1 MRFPGLLLAFLA
13 LLAPSPRLNAQG
25 PAAEAP
31 ARTRELLRRLDGAL
45 APLRLEAYGEKDRRP
60 VAGILAE
67 LRVQAAALR
76 PPPGARPPDRAE
88 ALRRLERS
96 VGEALAEEESFWRA
110 FPAGRA
116 PERFPAATAEPL
128 KRRAAELSA
137 VFAELFPE
145 SAVPGAAAL
154 PADAPI
160 RARPDQ
166 ADRVASQGKAATA
179 DPRLFYDG
187 GATGPGGPL
196 VPGGAATN
204 DLSGRRSSA
213 RSLLTGPARSHPSD
227 LALGPVPAPAPVA
240 ETGRPGVLAVAAPS
254 ARAALR
260 SAAGSAPY
268 AGRVAVAAVTRGP
281 PAGKPALTASESA
294 CREASGGGMIAG
306 LCGSRATAWSAPM
319 AAGLLDAAKEQ
330 FGTVSGV
337 VSLLAFTV
345 LGILLSVLSGG
356 VGLLAS
362 LIKAV
367 CGIALVWT
375 ALSMLRRIGSALA
388 TYLSTRDDDPRRWR
402 ALREIGKVGGE
413 LIILMM
419 MAFVGYK
426 IGQKPAVKDGVASM
440 TQSLKGTMSR
450 LGLRPAAPPP
460 EVAAALGPPAP
471 APSRGPATG
480 SRSNL
485 TPPEPPPPAPSG
497 LKPPNARH
505 RAARVDQG
513 SVAKTVNTVAEP
525 WVPMNEHVRIIA
537 MGEGSHTVNGKVFRV
552 ESITGP
558 GGPMFRLIETGPAPK
573 VWRYGVHDTS
583 FHPVD
588 GPGLHVLSRG
598 AFKALGTLNTL
609 GPERA
614 GPILTRM
621 GISEADRGLALQ
633 VWRQLNPT
641 AGAR

>member
-31 ARTRELLRRLDGAL
+31 ARTRELLKRLDGAL
-45 APLRLEAYGEKDRRP
+45 APLRGDAYAGKDRRP
-60 VAGILAE
+60 VAGILTE

-76 PPPGARPPDRAE
+76 PPPGAQAPARAE
-88 ALRRLERS
+88 ALRLLERS
-96 VGEALAEEESFWRA
+96 VVEALREEESFWTA

-116 PERFPAATAEPL
+116 PDRFPGATAEPL
-128 KRRAAELSA
+128 KRRAGELSA
-137 VFAELFPE
+137 AFSALFPE
-145 SAVPGAAAL
+145 SALPGAAAF
-154 PADAPI
+154 PADGTV

-166 ADRVASQGKAATA
+166 AERVASRGKAATA

-187 GATGPGGPL
+187 GATGTGGSL
-196 VPGGAATN
+196 VPGGADSN
-204 DLSGRRSSA
+204 GLSGRSSSA
-213 RSLLTGPARSHPSD
+213 RGLLTGPARSHPSD
-227 LALGPVPAPAPVA
+227 LALGPVPAPEAAA
-240 ETGRPGVLAVAAPS
+240 EPERPGVLAVVAPS
-254 ARAALR
+254 ARSALR

-268 AGRVAVAAVTRGP
+268 AGRVAVAAVTRSAPG
-281 PAGKPALTASESA
+281 GKPAMTASEAA
-294 CREASGGGMIAG
+294 CRQASDGGMIAG

-426 IGQKPAVKDGVASM
+426 IGQKPAVKDAAASM
-440 TQSLKGTMSR
+440 TRSLQGQMSR
-450 LGLRPAAPPP
+450 LGLRPAAPPA
-460 EVAAALGPPAP
+460 EAAAALAVPAAAPPRMA
-471 APSRGPATG
+471 AAGN
-480 SRSNL
+480 RSNL
-485 TPPEPPPPAPSG
+485 RPPQPPPQTASPAVRPAGRVPAPPAVR
-497 LKPPNARH
+497 LAKIAEIEFPRPQLQHEFRH
-505 RAARVDQG
+505 APDFG
-513 SVAKTVNTVAEP
+513 
-525 WVPMNEHVRIIA
+525 
-537 MGEGSHTVNGKVFRV
+537 
-552 ESITGP
+552 ITGSQSNRTLAQFQQAIMAHMEAVPRGIP
-558 GGPMFRLIETGPAPK
+558 GKFRQTVEVVHFTDPRTGLNVMLRPNGEFFGAWKLNP
-573 VWRYGVHDTS
+573 
-583 FHPVD
+583 
-588 GPGLHVLSRG
+588 LQLQNVLSRSS
-598 AFKALGTLNTL
+598 L
-609 GPERA
+609 
-614 GPILTRM
+614 
-621 GISEADRGLALQ
+621 
-633 VWRQLNPT
+633 
-641 AGAR
+641 